1 MQASQAF
8 ANWRK
13 LSGISGWFSLEAA
26 MTFALI
32 DEVQKSNGISG
43 NLFEIGTHHGRSAVL
58 LANMLA
64 PTDERLAVCDIFDQQ
79 DGNVSRSGLGDRQI
93 FERNVGPQLP
103 CAEALQVFA
112 CMSDKLTE
120 DQIGRSYR
128 FFHIDGG
135 HNTEEALGDLRLAAR
150 TLVPGG
156 VIALDD
162 AFRDVWPGV
171 TEALLRFLQEFPD
184 FAGLAIGFNKMLF
197 ARRELVTTYRE
208 RLLDREVLAEYH
220 IRFPW
225 HVKQMSFAGDQILV
239 YYIPES
245 LKGRTIRN
253 LSREF
258 VNSWGNRRLPVLSR
272 ALRR

>member
-1 MQASQAF
+1 
-8 ANWRK
+8 
-13 LSGISGWFSLEAA
+13 

-32 DEVQKSNGISG
+32 DEVQKLNGILG
-43 NLFEIGTHHGRSAVL
+43 DLFEVGTHHGRSAVL

-64 PTDERLAVCDIFDQQ
+64 PTSERLAVCDIFDQQ
-79 DGNVSRSGLGDRQI
+79 EGNVSRSGLGDRQV
-93 FERNVGPQLP
+93 FERNIGPQLP
-103 CAEALQVFA
+103 RAEALQVFA
-112 CMSDKLTE
+112 CLSDKLTD
-120 DQIGRSYR
+120 DQIGRNYR

-156 VIALDD
+156 IIALDD

-197 ARRELVTTYRE
+197 ARRDYVEAYRE
-208 RLLDREVLAEYH
+208 KLLDREVLAEFH

-225 HVKQMSFAGDQILV
+225 HVKQVPLADDQVLI

-245 LKGRTIRN
+245 LKGRTLRN
-253 LSREF
+253 LSRELAH
-258 VNSWGNRRLPVLSR
+258 SWGNRRQPIISRTLSR
-272 ALRR
+272 